1 MSAYSGHEKYTF
13 ISYAHRDKELALP
26 IIDGLISRGM
36 RVWYDE
42 GIEVGTEWAE
52 YIEERILG
60 CECFILL
67 LSRASVESIN
77 CREEFALARETEKKI
92 LICYIEELPPS
103 ELKHGLRLRVP
114 TYQCIFLTRHP
125 SVVNLLDE
133 ICRARIVD
141 GCILASAT
149 EPTPVTVGD
158 EPKHADT
165 ESIMERDARLAA
177 LQHVEAAPAPS
188 IPEPAPS
195 IPEPEPSISEPAPSI
210 SEPAPSIPEPA
221 PSIPEPAPSIP
232 EPAPSVTP
240 AMPVGAGSIKYS
252 EGLKISPLGLLS
264 GIGSCNDEVI
274 VVPSSVHSIERGA
287 FKNCKRIR
295 EIILPEG
302 VKVIPDKVFFGC
314 TRLER
319 VTVSKYLK
327 HIGVS
332 AFEGCVKL
340 AAINLPADVQFIK
353 DRAFMNCRELFLG
366 WTPANLYELG
376 ERAFYNCHLVQGMF
390 STNIRSIGHLAL
402 GKRESTHANIVHYS
416 GTLEQ
421 WGQVKRNGKIMSCR
435 VQYVKCSDNKEYI
448 FE

>member
-177 LQHVEAAPAPS
+177 LQHVEAA
-188 IPEPAPS
+188 
-195 IPEPEPSISEPAPSI
+195 
-210 SEPAPSIPEPA
+210 PA